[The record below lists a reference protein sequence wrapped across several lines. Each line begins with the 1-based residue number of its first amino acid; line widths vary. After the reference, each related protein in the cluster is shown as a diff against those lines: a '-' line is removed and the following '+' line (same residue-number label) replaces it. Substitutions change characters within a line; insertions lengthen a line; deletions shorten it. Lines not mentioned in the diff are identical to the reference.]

1 MSTSEPSSWFRGRK
15 ADFSIEEQKSRVR
28 VTVTKI
34 AAWWVFLGSVV
45 LVVSSIWMK
54 DATFQTAKDV
64 FMTVLPVATGV
75 ITYWF
80 ASRGRSSTT
89 KNQ

>member
-1 MSTSEPSSWFRGRK
+1 MWPRK
-15 ADFSIEEQKSRVR
+15 RADISIEERKSRVR

-34 AAWWVFLGSVV
+34 AAWWVFLGSVI
-45 LVVSSIWMK
+45 LVVSSIWLK
-54 DATFQTAKDV
+54 DVTFQIAKDV

-80 ASRGRSSTT
+80 ASRGRTPAT
-89 KNQ
+89 EE